1 METMTAGTNK
11 ALVRRY
17 YDTILNGRNLAA
29 IDEFLAPTFVS
40 YGPSGQGVDRTAHV
54 QALTVSHTA
63 LPDLHLTIEDQ
74 IAEDDKVVTRWTAR
88 GSHRGTFFFGLPPT
102 GKPVTATAIHIHRL
116 AAGKIVEQ
124 WEQFDIFG
132 VLQQIGALPPRG
144 LREDA
149 GAC

>member
-1 METMTAGTNK
+1 MTTDTNK

-40 YGPSGQGVDRTAHV
+40 YGPGGPGVDRTAHV

-88 GSHRGTFFFGLPPT
+88 GTHRGTFFFGLPPT
-102 GKPVTATAIHIHRL
+102 GMAVTATAIHIHRL

-132 VLQQIGALPPRG
+132 VLQQVGALPPVG
-144 LREDA
+144 
-149 GAC
+149 